1 MGRSYLSA
9 ALSSPALHLVPRRER
24 RRRRLLRVLV
34 LAGVLLG
41 LGYHY
46 VYVPRAPLPPLT
58 GALSRETLRVGER
71 PRTFAYYAPA
81 SLPPSPPLLI
91 AFHGSGQ
98 TGESFRAGTGYAFD
112 RVADASGFVVAY
124 PDGYERHW
132 NDCRKV
138 ASFAAR
144 ALNVDDIGFVRAMVA
159 HLEAKL
165 GVDPGRVFATGHS
178 NGGSMCYRLA
188 QEMAGEIA
196 GVAPISAS
204 MPVPANNDCQENGRA
219 MSVLVMNGTDDPI
232 DP

>member
-1 MGRSYLSA
+1 MAHATATVERRSATKNERRTCRTSPLLGPLGSTVLMGRSYLSA

-98 TGESFRAGTGYAFD
+98 TGESFRAGTGY
-112 RVADASGFVVAY
+112 
-124 PDGYERHW
+124 
-132 NDCRKV
+132 
-138 ASFAAR
+138 
-144 ALNVDDIGFVRAMVA
+144 
-159 HLEAKL
+159 
-165 GVDPGRVFATGHS
+165 
-178 NGGSMCYRLA
+178 
-188 QEMAGEIA
+188 
-196 GVAPISAS
+196 
-204 MPVPANNDCQENGRA
+204 
-219 MSVLVMNGTDDPI
+219 
-232 DP
+232 